1 METQSVNLEQPAS
14 QTTNWNQVYALLG
27 LNAAV
32 VISWIAYHNYQPK
45 VLTLFHFEELALFLV
60 VAQAI
65 ILVCI
70 PSIAGL
76 IGDYMIKSNGNR
88 FIVFTV
94 GTSVTAMVFMC
105 VAFTVGTATTINL
118 TAALPFMIVV
128 WLISMNIFHSPANS
142 MLELF
147 APTKELPIAMAL
159 MTMTTELL
167 YALEPVVVWFVDLIG
182 PVSTFA
188 LGGFLLIITGYFF
201 RKTTKNIVLT
211 RDYEE
216 SKSQSSNFPL
226 VLTAGLVLGLGTAII
241 MNKFPDLLSE
251 KLAAYS
257 HTALGGSHFVSFI
270 LGISAL
276 AALPM
281 SKFVSNLGIGKAL
294 IYGLIG
300 IFGSIIFVY
309 ISPNE
314 FMTVISCLLLSL
326 SYSLASVAAFPFALT
341 NLSPKTVTFGAGI
354 FFGSLELADGLMN
367 VFDKI

>member
-1 METQSVNLEQPAS
+1 METTFSEPLEAQK
-14 QTTNWNQVYALLG
+14 TTNWSQIYSLLA

-60 VAQAI
+60 VAQAS
-65 ILVCI
+65 ILVFI

-76 IGDYMIKSNGNR
+76 IGDAMIKNNGNR

-94 GTSVTAMVFMC
+94 GISVTAMVFMS
-105 VAFTVGTATTINL
+105 VAFTVGTASTINL

-147 APTKELPIAMAL
+147 APSKTLPIAMAL

-201 RKTTKNIVLT
+201 RQTTKNISLS
-211 RDYEE
+211 RNYEE
-216 SKSQSSNFPL
+216 HSTEKSNIAL
-226 VLTAGLVLGLGTAII
+226 VLSAGLALGLGTAIM
-241 MNKFPDLLSE
+241 MNVFPDLLAK
-251 KLAAYS
+251 KLSSYS
-257 HTALGGSHFVSFI
+257 HTSLGGSHFVSFI
-270 LGISAL
+270 LAISAF

-281 SKFVSNLGIGKAL
+281 SRLVNTLGTGKSVL
-294 IYGLIG
+294 LGLIG
-300 IFGSIIFVY
+300 VFVF
-309 ISPNE
+309 IGGVFVAPDS
-314 FMTVISCLLLSL
+314 FTTLVACLLLAL
-326 SYSLASVAAFPFALT
+326 SYSLASVAAFPFALK
-341 NLSPKTVTFGAGI
+341 NLSPRAVTFGAGI
-354 FFGSLELADGLMN
+354 FFGSIELADGLMN
-367 VFDKI
+367 IFAKL